1 MIDAVMFSPL
11 PPSKSGIA
19 DYTIELI
26 PALAKVMN
34 LTLVTATEFSEADN
48 YAAQFMTAAEYAE
61 ATALHGLPTFHQ
73 IGNNKDHV
81 FVYEAFRRNPG
92 ILVQHDYNLHYLVE
106 DATLGRGDQ
115 EGYSRVLESEY
126 GAAGRKL
133 AELRQFGVYADGQKM
148 LLPVNTHLLHEAKG
162 IIVHSQ
168 WVRDRLPRGI
178 SAPVSVLPHHYAP
191 QADDY
196 RNADRQAMRTKLGL
210 DPDRPVILSL
220 GYITPPKQIQ
230 STLKAL
236 KQVRDSGYDF
246 TFVIGGARNPGLDID
261 KHIADLDLGDR
272 VVVTG
277 FLEEETFFE
286 YIVAADMLVN
296 LRYPSVGESSGTL
309 ARALALGLPAII
321 YDFGPFAET
330 PDDCVVKVPLELGHP
345 LHLEAAII
353 SLLEDR
359 DRHGRLSHA
368 AMRYMTGQ
376 CSAEQSAQSYL
387 DCAMRAYDLVPRVRR
402 G

>member
-19 DYTIELI
+19 DYTAELI

-34 LTLVTATEFSEADN
+34 LTVVTATEFNDADN
-48 YAAQFMTAAEYAE
+48 FAAQFVTAAEYAE
-61 ATALHGLPTFHQ
+61 ASDLHGLPTFYQ

-92 ILVQHDYNLHYLVE
+92 ILVQHDFNLHFLVE
-106 DATLGRGDQ
+106 DATLGRGDPA
-115 EGYSRVLESEY
+115 GYSQVLESEY
-126 GAAGRKL
+126 GGAGRKL

-148 LLPVNTHLLHEAKG
+148 LLPLNTHLLHEAKG

-168 WVRDRLPRGI
+168 WVRDRLPK
-178 SAPVSVLPHHYAP
+178 SVSSPVTVLAHHYAP
-191 QADDY
+191 QADGY
-196 RNADRQAMRTKLGL
+196 RNADRKAMREKLGL
-210 DPDRPVILSL
+210 DADRPVVLSL

-230 STLKAL
+230 STLRAL
-236 KQVRDSGYDF
+236 KQVRERGHDF

-261 KHIADLDLGDR
+261 KHIADLDLGDC

-277 FLEEETFFE
+277 FLEEENFFE

-321 YDFGPFAET
+321 YDFGPFAEM
-330 PDDCVVKVPLELGHP
+330 PDDCVIKVPLELGQP
-345 LHLEAAII
+345 TQLAAAIVN
-353 SLLEDR
+353 LLEDQ
-359 DRHGRLSHA
+359 DQHGRLSHA
-368 AMRYMTGQ
+368 AMRHMTSK
-376 CSAEQSAQSYL
+376 CSVGQSAQAYL
-387 DCAMRAYDLVPRVRR
+387 DCAMRAYDMVPRR
-402 G
+402 